1 MKYLKI
7 ISLIIVLF
15 TTSLN
20 INAQERPTLFLGGNV
35 NTFNSNTEESA
46 FLKSD
51 FGLNIGYFTP
61 LRKGDRFNIG
71 LAIFGQYGT
80 VNEDFDNLNN
90 RFIVL
95 PQEDTSSETLSNK
108 VNQSLVQLG
117 FGPQFNFKIGNT
129 FWISPIL
136 QVGYFNFN
144 QDELILT
151 QRIEFAGTGDP
162 QTSEKEVFKQ
172 NKISEGGVFF
182 KPAIKLSF
190 KLSQR
195 LSLWG
200 EANYFVAQLNTTQ
213 SQLIPLGEP
222 NEHGAY
228 FLDQI
233 MGSQEFSTV
242 DNKQELNG
250 FGLSF
255 GVAYN
260 FGTSKNKAQD
270 YNAARSNKPSSI
282 VADLNG
288 DNIRQANLMARLIH
302 PPNAIIYAGSIMLT
316 PDVQRPLNEGQ
327 TNVEKDNKST
337 VAVEQRYRLEPISN
351 SLRVAQAQ
359 DYKAARSNR
368 PTSIADSGDLDVDT
382 DSIAPAQDYN
392 AARSNKPSSIAD
404 SGDIDVDTD
413 SIAPAQDYNSSRSNK
428 PSSIADSG
436 DLDVDTDSIAPA
448 QDYNSSRSNRPTSIA
463 DIGDLDVDTDSIAP
477 AQDYNAARS
486 NRPTSI
492 ADSGDLDVDTDSIAP
507 AQDYNAARSNKPS
520 SIADSGDLDVDTD
533 SIAPAQDYNAA
544 RSNKPSSIADSGDSD
559 SDGFPNVLANA
570 FFNISKRSA
579 REGLNQNLTKG
590 ENSDVKGLHFDLEI
604 YWRDLDSDDDAV
616 PDIELGVDPLD
627 ADSDGDGLFDG
638 MESGITYSIS
648 KQNARTARNP
658 TTKSNNDHALTE
670 IYEWTYDLKT
680 VSSDRLGDLISGAK
694 LVVLFVEGNWH
705 IDLQLD
711 PEIVKDSD
719 AELLQNSSFSISK
732 RSARTGRN

>member
-404 SGDIDVDTD
+404 SGD
-413 SIAPAQDYNSSRSNK
+413 
-428 PSSIADSG
+428 
-436 DLDVDTDSIAPA
+436 
-448 QDYNSSRSNRPTSIA
+448 
-463 DIGDLDVDTDSIAP
+463 
-477 AQDYNAARS
+477 
-486 NRPTSI
+486 
-492 ADSGDLDVDTDSIAP
+492 
-507 AQDYNAARSNKPS
+507 
-520 SIADSGDLDVDTD
+520 LDVDTD